1 MVGSIIQVVH
11 GKLDAELFMTNSFT
25 NNGVL
30 VALAPGDGLML
41 EKVAYDKYNQHNTD
55 KKSDIMIQR
64 VTQDEELQEYRKL
77 LVCHIA
83 KRELQTKA
91 YTLWLSW
98 FDDNCLD
105 YYIKEPSI
113 EKIKEIRGDESKI
126 PEALT
131 GLAYFIPLD
140 QKLLKNVK
148 DTDPQTTFG

>member
-11 GKLDAELFMTNSFT
+11 GNLDAELFMNNSFSH
-25 NNGVL
+25 NGCL

-41 EKVAYDKYNQHNTD
+41 EKVAYDRYNEHNTE

-91 YTLWLSW
+91 YTNWLSW
-98 FDDNCLD
+98 FDDNCPD

-113 EKIKEIRGDESKI
+113 EKIKEIRGDGSNIQQE
-126 PEALT
+126 P
-131 GLAYFIPLD
+131 
-140 QKLLKNVK
+140 VV
-148 DTDPQTTFG
+148 